1 MTSPWPCA
9 AVSKD
14 ITTALGADIDAANCK
29 YCSSTFGRKQ
39 TRLGPRRTRY
49 DSVSDTDSQQ
59 HHGHLSLPRRRRANL
74 NRYQQLNDRLAS
86 DAVRENSA
94 LIVDNID
101 VYEMP
106 DAPDQRR
113 VGVK

>member
-9 AVSKD
+9 AVPKD
-14 ITTALGADIDAANCK
+14 IATALGADIDAANCK
-29 YCSSTFGRKQ
+29 YYSSTFGRTQ
-39 TRLGPRRTRY
+39 TRLEPRRSCY
-49 DSVSDTDSQQ
+49 DSGNDTDSLQ
-59 HHGHLSLPRRRRANL
+59 HHGHLSLPRQRRANL
-74 NRYQQLNDRLAS
+74 NMFQQLNHRLAS
-86 DAVRENSA
+86 EAVRANSA
-94 LIVDNID
+94 LIIDIID